1 MADKI
6 KKEKN
11 SAAVIGQAAQLAK
24 LRHQIF
30 VAAIICVVVLLGM
43 TAATFIVSTVQSDQL
58 EITMALNQ
66 YRMGSKTLTSE
77 VQSYAVTGNQVYY
90 DNWQNTNQMRTYRR
104 KALP

>member
-1 MADKI
+1 MAEKSR
-6 KKEKN
+6 KEKK
-11 SAAVIGQAAQLAK
+11 SVSVVGQAAQLAK

-66 YRMGSKTLTSE
+66 YRNGSKTLTSE
-77 VQSYAVTGNQVYY
+77 VQSYAVTGNQIYY
-90 DNWQNTNQMRTYRR
+90 DNYMKCWICSCDCG
-104 KALP
+104 K